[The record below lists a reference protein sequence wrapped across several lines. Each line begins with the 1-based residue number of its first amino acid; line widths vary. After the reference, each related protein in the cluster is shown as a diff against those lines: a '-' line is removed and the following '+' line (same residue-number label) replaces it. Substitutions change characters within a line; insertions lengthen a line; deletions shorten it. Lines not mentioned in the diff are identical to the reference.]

1 MTILENLHES
11 IKQVIK
17 NAVEKAI
24 ANNEIDPVSEY
35 DIQIETPREKEH
47 GDFATNIAMM
57 LTKILRKP
65 PRTIADAILKNMD
78 FANTY
83 IAKAE
88 VAGAGFIN
96 FFLDNSWLYDVVGVI
111 DEQGDNYGRI
121 NLGNGKKV
129 MVEFVSANPTGPMHM
144 GNARGGALGDCLASV
159 LDWAGYNVTRE
170 FYVNDAGNQIEKFA
184 VSLEARYIQ
193 ELKGEDAIEFPEDAY
208 HGDDI
213 RQHAKNFIALYGDKY
228 LEAEQ
233 TERRKALVDYALKL
247 NIQALKD
254 DMDLYRIHFDNWFY
268 ESTLHNSNEVMET
281 IELLKQSGYTYE
293 KEDALWF
300 KTTEFGL
307 DKDDVLIRANKIPTY
322 FAADIAYHR
331 NKFSVRGFDK
341 VINIW
346 GADHHGHIAR
356 MKGAMQALGIDP
368 DRLDIITM
376 QLVRL
381 MRGGEIVR
389 MSKRT
394 GKSITLH
401 DLLEETNVDAARFFF
416 NLRQASSHFDFD
428 LELAVEQSNENPV
441 FYVQYAHARICSII
455 RHLSGEGINV
465 KNAKDID
472 LTALVQPQELDLLR
486 KLTDLTEEIKAAATT
501 MEPSRLTRYL
511 MDLAALF
518 HSFYNACRVNCD
530 DQNLMHAR
538 LKLICCVKTVIANV
552 LNMLGVNAPEK
563 M

>member
-501 MEPSRLTRYL
+501 MEPSRLTHYL